1 MTTGLSD
8 SDNNLRK
15 EMLKPVTSDIDSPIL
30 TKSKRNSLAL
40 GPVFDEQCYY
50 YCQYCSDS
58 YVVAYRVGHQSAV

>member
-40 GPVFDEQCYY
+40 GPVFD
-50 YCQYCSDS
+50 
-58 YVVAYRVGHQSAV
+58 V